1 MKKSY
6 LVQMAGRFNKTPS
19 YIRVQLLLGSV
30 LLSLM
35 LCGQLVMPG
44 IAQNRSR
51 KPRKPVSSQ
60 SQKPAAK
67 PAPSPTPSIF
77 DLLGEPP
84 PSVPRP
90 TPVPTPEQDI
100 NPGDVISIE
109 TTEVMLPVSVRDAN
123 GRLVTQLTRDDF
135 RVFEDDQQQP
145 LRDLALRQVP
155 VDAVL
160 MIDGSSSTARNL
172 EDFRKAAEAFAARLA
187 ADDRISLI
195 QFDDTVRLLQDWTRS
210 RYQLRR
216 ALMRITPGMFTRF
229 HDALVL
235 AAKDQYGDSSSRRAV
250 IVFTDGIDS
259 GRGASLESAA
269 RALLEAQVTVYVV
282 SNTEISRAAKLA
294 DLDSLTEG
302 SQSTQRFNKLQI
314 DDLRLG
320 LQALDQSEEILEKL
334 TSATGGKL
342 YKPASFDALES
353 TYAEVAEELRHQYA
367 LYYTPLNKKRE
378 GDFRRVR
385 VETTNPTHQTRTRR
399 GYFAPRS

>member
-1 MKKSY
+1 MVRFF
-6 LVQMAGRFNKTPS
+6 VQS
-19 YIRVQLLLGSV
+19 LQLLVGYV
-30 LLSLM
+30 LLTIMICAHLAI
-35 LCGQLVMPG
+35 PG
-44 IAQNRSR
+44 VAQNRSR
-51 KPRKPVSSQ
+51 KPRKSVPNQ
-60 SQKPAAK
+60 SQKAAAK
-67 PAPSPTPSIF
+67 PAPSPTPSVLE
-77 DLLGEPP
+77 LLGEPP
-84 PSVPRP
+84 PLPRP
-90 TPVPTPEQDI
+90 TPSPEQDI
-100 NPGDVISIE
+100 NPGDVISVE

-123 GRLVTQLTRDDF
+123 GRLVTALTRDDF

-145 LRDLALRQVP
+145 LRDLALREVP

-172 EDFRKAAEAFAARLA
+172 EDFRNAAEGFAARLA

-216 ALMRITPGMFTRF
+216 SLIRITPGMFTRF
-229 HDALVL
+229 YDALVL
-235 AAKDQYGDSSSRRAV
+235 AAKEQYGSSSSRRAV

-282 SNTEISRAAKLA
+282 SNTAISRAAKLA
-294 DLDSLTEG
+294 DLDSLMQG
-302 SQSTQRFNKLQI
+302 DQSTQRFNKLQI

-320 LQALDQSEEILEKL
+320 LQALDQSEQILEKL
-334 TSATGGKL
+334 TAATGGRL
-342 YKPASFDALES
+342 YKPGSFDALES

-367 LYYTPLNKKRE
+367 LYYTPLNKKRG

-385 VETTNPTHQTRTRR
+385 VETTNPAHQTRTRR

>member
-1 MKKSY
+1 MKISY
-6 LVQMAGRFNKTPS
+6 LVPMAGRLNKILS
-19 YIRVQLLLGSV
+19 RIRVHLLLGCV
-30 LLSLM
+30 LLTLM
-35 LCGQLVMPG
+35 LCGQLLVPST
-44 IAQNRSR
+44 AQNRSR
-51 KPRKPVSSQ
+51 KPRKPASTQ

-67 PAPSPTPSIF
+67 PAASPTPSIF

-84 PSVPRP
+84 PMS
-90 TPVPTPEQDI
+90 TPKPTPEQDI

-109 TTEVMLPVSVRDAN
+109 TTEVMLPVSVRDAS
-123 GRLVTQLTRDDF
+123 GRLVTQLTREDF

-155 VDAVL
+155 VDAIL

-172 EDFRKAAEAFAARLA
+172 EDFRKAAEAFSARLA

-210 RYQLRR
+210 RFQLRR
-216 ALMRITPGMFTRF
+216 ALLRITPGMFTRF
-229 HDALVL
+229 YDGLVL
-235 AAKDQYGDSSSRRAV
+235 AAKEQYGDSSSRRAV

-259 GRGASLESAA
+259 GRGVSLEGAA
-269 RALLEAQVTVYVV
+269 RALLESEVIVYVV
-282 SNTEISRAAKLA
+282 SNTAISRAAKLA
-294 DLDSLTEG
+294 DLDSLMAGGES
-302 SQSTQRFNKLQI
+302 SQKFNKLQI

-320 LQALDQSEEILEKL
+320 LQALDQSEAILEKI
-334 TSATGGKL
+334 TAATGGRL
-342 YKPASFDALES
+342 YKPTSFDALES

-385 VETTNPTHQTRTRR
+385 VETTNPSHQTRTRR